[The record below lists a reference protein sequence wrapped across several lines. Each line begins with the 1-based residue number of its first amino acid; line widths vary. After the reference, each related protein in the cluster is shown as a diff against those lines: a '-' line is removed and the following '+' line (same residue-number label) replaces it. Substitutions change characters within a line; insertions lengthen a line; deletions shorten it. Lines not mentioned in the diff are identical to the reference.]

1 MQINKK
7 YGYIR
12 VSSKSQESNSS
23 IKYKK
28 EQLIQNGIQPEN
40 IRIEVGSATNEIK
53 NRLVFQKLIQEELK
67 SNDLLMVPKIDR
79 CSRNTLKFLKL
90 QDILFKKN
98 ITFVAL
104 DLPTSIDLATNKLIA
119 TTLSGIAEFENNRRK
134 ERQKQGIRAAQKE
147 GKYTGRKSIINKTLI
162 QKVKNLKENKNL
174 SVTEIA
180 KVLGIS
186 RPTIYKILKQEL
198 NYVPYN
204 RLVKATKG
212 ETNES
217 TFESENLVVDWIG
230 FNIQGLLDRKQVKQ
244 IAKYLFQNFGFNS
257 TFAVRSDG
265 KEEILFND
273 SKNKDQVFFKIYK
286 YSNIYWDGIKIDFS
300 GHNGHQFYK
309 VIVANQVNW
318 KVFNHQKDIRL
329 SRLDL
334 CYSCKKT
341 NDKINFESFL
351 KQCYDKVARNKAI
364 KNTSLQQNSL
374 SWIFKIG
381 K

>member
-23 IKYKK
+23 IKYQK

-67 SNDLLMVPKIDR
+67 SNDLLMVTKIDR
-79 CSRNTLKFLKL
+79 CSRNTLEFLKL

-134 ERQKQGIRAAQKE
+134 DRQKQGIRAAQQE
-147 GKYTGRKSIINKTLI
+147 GKYTGRKSIINQTLI

-212 ETNES
+212 EINE
-217 TFESENLVVDWIG
+217 T
-230 FNIQGLLDRKQVKQ
+230 K
-244 IAKYLFQNFGFNS
+244 
-257 TFAVRSDG
+257 
-265 KEEILFND
+265 
-273 SKNKDQVFFKIYK
+273 
-286 YSNIYWDGIKIDFS
+286 
-300 GHNGHQFYK
+300 
-309 VIVANQVNW
+309 
-318 KVFNHQKDIRL
+318 
-329 SRLDL
+329 
-334 CYSCKKT
+334 
-341 NDKINFESFL
+341 
-351 KQCYDKVARNKAI
+351 
-364 KNTSLQQNSL
+364 
-374 SWIFKIG
+374 
-381 K
+381 

>member
-7 YGYIR
+7 YGYVR

-23 IKYKK
+23 IDFQKQ
-28 EQLIQNGIQPEN
+28 QLIQNGIQAKN
-40 IRIEVGSATNEIK
+40 IRVEVESGANEIK
-53 NRLVFQKLIQEELK
+53 NRPVFQKLMEEELK
-67 SNDLLMVPKIDR
+67 PNDLLMVTKIDR
-79 CSRNTLKFLKL
+79 CSRNTLEFLKL

-134 ERQKQGIRAAQKE
+134 ERQKQGIRAAQQE

-212 ETNES
+212 ETNER
-217 TFESENLVVDWIG
+217 E
-230 FNIQGLLDRKQVKQ
+230 
-244 IAKYLFQNFGFNS
+244 
-257 TFAVRSDG
+257 
-265 KEEILFND
+265 
-273 SKNKDQVFFKIYK
+273 
-286 YSNIYWDGIKIDFS
+286 
-300 GHNGHQFYK
+300 
-309 VIVANQVNW
+309 
-318 KVFNHQKDIRL
+318 
-329 SRLDL
+329 
-334 CYSCKKT
+334 
-341 NDKINFESFL
+341 
-351 KQCYDKVARNKAI
+351 
-364 KNTSLQQNSL
+364 
-374 SWIFKIG
+374 
-381 K
+381 

>member
-23 IKYKK
+23 IKYQK

-67 SNDLLMVPKIDR
+67 SNDLLMVTKIDR
-79 CSRNTLKFLKL
+79 CSRNTLEFLKL

-134 ERQKQGIRAAQKE
+134 ERQKQGIRAAQQQ
-147 GKYTGRKSIINKTLI
+147 GKYTGRKTIINQTLI

-180 KVLGIS
+180 KLLGIS

-212 ETNES
+212 ETN
-217 TFESENLVVDWIG
+217 D
-230 FNIQGLLDRKQVKQ
+230 
-244 IAKYLFQNFGFNS
+244 AK
-257 TFAVRSDG
+257 
-265 KEEILFND
+265 
-273 SKNKDQVFFKIYK
+273 
-286 YSNIYWDGIKIDFS
+286 
-300 GHNGHQFYK
+300 
-309 VIVANQVNW
+309 
-318 KVFNHQKDIRL
+318 
-329 SRLDL
+329 
-334 CYSCKKT
+334 
-341 NDKINFESFL
+341 
-351 KQCYDKVARNKAI
+351 
-364 KNTSLQQNSL
+364 
-374 SWIFKIG
+374 
-381 K
+381 

>member
-23 IKYKK
+23 IKYQK

-67 SNDLLMVPKIDR
+67 SNDLLMVTKIDR
-79 CSRNTLKFLKL
+79 CSRNTLEFLKL

-98 ITFVAL
+98 ITFVVL
-104 DLPTSIDLATNKLIA
+104 DLPTSIDLANNKLIA

-134 ERQKQGIRAAQKE
+134 ERQKQGIRAAQQE
-147 GKYTGRKSIINKTLI
+147 GKYTGRKSIINQTLI

-204 RLVKATKG
+204 RLVKATK
-212 ETNES
+212 EKTNE
-217 TFESENLVVDWIG
+217 T
-230 FNIQGLLDRKQVKQ
+230 K
-244 IAKYLFQNFGFNS
+244 
-257 TFAVRSDG
+257 
-265 KEEILFND
+265 
-273 SKNKDQVFFKIYK
+273 
-286 YSNIYWDGIKIDFS
+286 
-300 GHNGHQFYK
+300 
-309 VIVANQVNW
+309 
-318 KVFNHQKDIRL
+318 
-329 SRLDL
+329 
-334 CYSCKKT
+334 
-341 NDKINFESFL
+341 
-351 KQCYDKVARNKAI
+351 
-364 KNTSLQQNSL
+364 
-374 SWIFKIG
+374 
-381 K
+381 